1 MITSYAFP
9 KCKFCHRGLPRAA
22 VRCPW
27 CAHRQQ
33 PPVMPRP
40 FVSSLSVSAEEY
52 TAENGE
58 ACR

>member
-1 MITSYAFP
+1 MINFYAFP
-9 KCKFCHRGLPRAA
+9 KCNFCHRGLPRAA

-40 FVSSLSVSAEEY
+40 FVSSLSASADGY
-52 TAENGE
+52 SAENGE
-58 ACR
+58 AGR